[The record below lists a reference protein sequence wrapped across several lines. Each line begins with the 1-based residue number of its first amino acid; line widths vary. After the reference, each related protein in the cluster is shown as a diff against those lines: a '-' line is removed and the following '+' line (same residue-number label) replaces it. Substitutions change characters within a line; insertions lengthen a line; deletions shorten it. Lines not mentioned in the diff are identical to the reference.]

1 MDAAARRLHITHL
14 ELEQMIKVSQERRAH
29 DKALRSEFNL
39 SAASID
45 AQLALVQYRSILDQM
60 KLVVQASDEKL
71 AHVMSNSDM
80 PTALEK
86 RIFSQIIGSQRA
98 S

>member
-1 MDAAARRLHITHL
+1 
-14 ELEQMIKVSQERRAH
+14 
-29 DKALRSEFNL
+29 
-39 SAASID
+39 
-45 AQLALVQYRSILDQM
+45 M